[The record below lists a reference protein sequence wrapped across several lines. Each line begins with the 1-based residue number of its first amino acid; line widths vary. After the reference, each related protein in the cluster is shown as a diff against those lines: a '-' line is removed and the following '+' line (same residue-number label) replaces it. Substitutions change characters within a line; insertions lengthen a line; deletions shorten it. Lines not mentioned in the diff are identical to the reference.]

1 MNKTGRGAKNR
12 PPELYYTEEE
22 LEQLEY
28 LDMKTPQR
36 GALHEM
42 LLEDPISQ
50 LNVPKPIV
58 LQVSDPV
65 SLAAKLMSKFRY
77 GSVLVLDDEWLAG
90 IFTERDLL
98 LRCADKDLDRL
109 KLSEVMTREPQA
121 LREDDTLAC
130 ALNLMSVG
138 GYRHVPIMRDGH
150 LIGFLSVRGIL
161 RYLADNALAPRDG
174 ALAPR
179 EAK

>member
-1 MNKTGRGAKNR
+1 
-12 PPELYYTEEE
+12 
-22 LEQLEY
+22 
-28 LDMKTPQR
+28 
-36 GALHEM
+36 
-42 LLEDPISQ
+42 
-50 LNVPKPIV
+50 
-58 LQVSDPV
+58 
-65 SLAAKLMSKFRY
+65 
-77 GSVLVLDDEWLAG
+77 VLVLDDEWLAG

-138 GYRHVPIMRDGH
+138 GYRHVPILRDGH